1 MRGLALAL
9 LLASPAAADS
19 LPALYRVTGVA
30 AGDVL
35 NIRAEPS
42 ASAAILGSLPRDASG
57 VEVVAEQGGWGLV
70 STGEGAGWVKLSFLA
85 RQPGEDWFALT
96 QPLRCLGT
104 EPFWS
109 LGVEPAARVAVY
121 STPEGGDAFTALTTL
136 WPGEAWRQGAAI
148 ALPDGFATLT
158 GGQCSDGMSDRVFG
172 ISISLYRM
180 GEAPTVLQGCCTLV
194 P

>member
-1 MRGLALAL
+1 MRALAL
-9 LLASPAAADS
+9 CLLLAGPAGAES
-19 LPALYRVTGVA
+19 LPALYRVAGVA

-42 ASAAILGSLPRDASG
+42 ASAAILGSLPPGASG
-57 VEVVAEQGGWGLV
+57 VEVVAEQGAWGLV
-70 STGEGAGWVKLSFLA
+70 GMGEGAGWVKLSFLA

-109 LGVEPAARVAVY
+109 LGVDPATRVAVY
-121 STPEGGDAFTALTTL
+121 STPEGGDAFTTLTTL
-136 WPGEAWRQGAAI
+136 WPGGAAGQGAAF
-148 ALPDGFATLT
+148 ALPDGFATLS
-158 GGQCSDGMSDRVFG
+158 GGQCCDGMSDRVFG
-172 ISISLYRM
+172 IAISLYRM
-180 GEAPTVLQGCCTLV
+180 GEAPTVLQGCCTLA

>member
-1 MRGLALAL
+1 MRALFLALM
-9 LLASPAAADS
+9 LAGPAGAET
-19 LPALYRVTGVA
+19 LPALFRVTGVA

-42 ASAAILGSLPRDASG
+42 ASAAILGGLPPGAEG

-70 STGEGAGWVKLSFLA
+70 STGEGAGWVKLAFLA

-109 LGVEPAARVAVY
+109 LGVEPATRVAVF
-121 STPEGGDAFTALTTL
+121 STPESGDAFTTLTTL
-136 WPGEAWRQGAAI
+136 WPGEGWRPGAAI

-172 ISISLYRM
+172 ISINLYRM
-180 GEAPTVLQGCCTLV
+180 GEAPSVLQGCCTLV

>member
-1 MRGLALAL
+1 VRGIALAV
-9 LLASPAAADS
+9 LLAAPAGAET
-19 LPALYRVTGVA
+19 LPALFRVTGVA

-42 ASAAILGSLPRDASG
+42 AGAAILGSLPPDAAG

-70 STGEGAGWVKLSFLA
+70 SAGEGAGWVKLSFLA

-109 LGVEPAARVAVY
+109 LGVEPATRVAVF
-121 STPEGGDAFTALTTL
+121 SAPEAGNAFTTLTTL
-136 WPGEAWRQGAAI
+136 WPGEDWRQEAAF
-148 ALPDGFATLT
+148 ALPDGFVTLT

-172 ISISLYRM
+172 IAIKLYRM
-180 GEAPTVLQGCCTLV
+180 GDAPAVLQGCCSLA

>member
-1 MRGLALAL
+1 MRGIALAV
-9 LLASPAAADS
+9 LLAAPAGAET
-19 LPALYRVTGVA
+19 LPALFRVTGVA

-42 ASAAILGSLPRDASG
+42 AGAAILGSLPPDAAG

-70 STGEGAGWVKLSFLA
+70 SAGEGAGWVKLSFLA

-109 LGVEPAARVAVY
+109 LGVEPATRVAVF
-121 STPEGGDAFTALTTL
+121 SAPEAGNAFTTLTTL
-136 WPGEAWRQGAAI
+136 WPGEDWRQEAAF
-148 ALPDGFATLT
+148 ALPDGFVTLT

-172 ISISLYRM
+172 IAIKLYRM
-180 GEAPTVLQGCCTLV
+180 GDAPAVLQGCCSLA

>member
-1 MRGLALAL
+1 VRGIALAV
-9 LLASPAAADS
+9 LLAAPVGAET
-19 LPALYRVTGVA
+19 LPALFRVTGVA

-42 ASAAILGSLPRDASG
+42 AGAAILGGLPPDAAG
-57 VEVVAEQGGWGLV
+57 VEVVAERGGWGLV

-85 RQPGEDWFALT
+85 RQPDEDWFALT

-109 LGVEPAARVAVY
+109 LGVEPATRVAVF
-121 STPEGGDAFTALTTL
+121 STPEAGDAFTTLTTL
-136 WPGEAWRQGAAI
+136 WPGEDWWQEAAF

-158 GGQCSDGMSDRVFG
+158 GGECSDGMSDRAFG
-172 ISISLYRM
+172 IAIKLYRM
-180 GEAPTVLQGCCTLV
+180 GDAPAVLQGCCSLA

>member
-1 MRGLALAL
+1 MRGVALAL
-9 LLASPAAADS
+9 LLASPACAES

-42 ASAAILGSLPRDASG
+42 AAAAILGSLPPDAAG
-57 VEVVAEQGGWGLV
+57 VEVVAEQAGWGLV
-70 STGEGAGWVKLSFLA
+70 STGEGAGWVKLTFLA
-85 RQPGEDWFALT
+85 RAPGAEWFALT
-96 QPLRCLGT
+96 RPLRCIGT

-109 LGVEPAARVAVY
+109 LGVEPATKVAVF
-121 STPEGGDAFTALTTL
+121 STPDKGDAFTTLTTL
-136 WPGEAWRQGAAI
+136 WPGGDLRPGAAF

-158 GGQCSDGMSDRVFG
+158 GEQCSDGMSDRVFG
-172 ISISLYRM
+172 IAISLYRM
-180 GEAPTVLQGCCTLV
+180 GEAPSVLQGCCTLA

>member
-1 MRGLALAL
+1 MRGIALAL
-9 LLASPAAADS
+9 MLAGPAGAES
-19 LPALYRVTGVA
+19 LPGLFRVTGVA

-42 ASAAILGSLPRDASG
+42 AGAAILGSLPPDAAG
-57 VEVVAEQGGWGLV
+57 VEVVAEQDGWGLV

-85 RQPGEDWFALT
+85 RQPGADWFALT

-109 LGVEPAARVAVY
+109 LGVEPATRVAVF
-121 STPEGGDAFTALTTL
+121 STPDAGDAFTTLTTL
-136 WPGEAWRQGAAI
+136 WPGEDWRQEAAF

-172 ISISLYRM
+172 IAIKLYRM
-180 GEAPTVLQGCCTLV
+180 GDAPAVLQGCCSLV